1 MPGFGSGPFGTG
13 GFGEWP
19 WSLEAIVEGI
29 PSVYKDQDA
38 EVGQGSLRALLEGMV
53 PSLDGIRRKVR
64 DYDDL
69 RDPLRTPIEQSFLI
83 GEIILRSE
91 DLGDGT
97 SRVFMSE
104 GADKDK
110 YEGVRPGMTL
120 IDFRGFRFII
130 CKILKSAL
138 PSDFSDPP
146 IDPAT
151 GLATGKHIIV
161 ANVGQSRTEF
171 IPFVSGNSSSQEN
184 PSVDEA
190 TGSIVAVAAGVIVE
204 PTDTFTLDDGVNTAL
219 VFEFDT
225 DASVAGANIPVDIST
240 ATTDVDVATA
250 MVLAINAA
258 TPCNLVASNVAASSA
273 TVTIVNPGTGVEGDT
288 TWSETVTDAGFV
300 ITQPTGGG
308 PGAFVVEG
316 GDTQV
321 DDGVRTSPY
330 VFNSEGSYLDAPAVD
345 IAGNRVTINWT
356 EGGLQKSG
364 SFTNEGKPGGDL
376 ADTSVIDTSVA
387 AVATGQIRIYTDSG
401 AAIDANS
408 ITVTYTK
415 EYDATVTLGNQED
428 AEIRAQ
434 NILAFLSNDVGIRLD
449 RNDPEFLQRSYVN
462 SAHKIWDIKG
472 TELGYDVL
480 GQYAGYFVN
489 AKPLYSVIESVALSL
504 PPDTVFQFPAGTA
517 AQGTILAIAASS
529 LFDGETFTLDD
540 GQNLPVVYEFDNVP
554 DGVSPGNVV
563 VNISGA
569 VSATDVASLMV
580 SAINGTGSLNLAASN
595 DGGTSSLVTIVNTV
609 SGVVG
614 NVTWSDSVVDGG
626 FAIGQPSGG
635 VTGNHFTTVDPRR
648 PQFDEVILDA
658 IDLDLLCSEA
668 AFPSEEQ
675 DVVATSVTIIR
686 AEGSNKRT
694 EVIVTAALMYE
705 SFGTEGTFTDFA
717 GIDFSFSDFERID
730 DMSYRFETTNFV
742 VPSVGAGTVD
752 WKVFK
757 FEAPNAVT
765 ITGLGTD
772 VVDLGRQSVGF
783 TGRRYRI
790 TKTFTDPPLADI
802 GNWAFID
809 SKGVVSYI
817 ETFEETDIAGTYEFA
832 IISDVPPASGPAN
845 IFLKC
850 EIITDCDFCRAS
862 SLLVRISPTTILLY
876 PEALEGDALGRL
888 IIRLEQMI
896 PGHVRIAAFIYD
908 PGPAVAEWGFIAAS
922 AIANEYAED
931 DALYSSFYDED
942 EFPADEIPA
951 DSAPI
956 VATSTIETAATA
968 GNPWGSLTFGNLAIV
983 DGETFILDD
992 GVNPAVTFEFDDDA
1006 SVVESGVLRR
1016 VDVSV
1021 AATVDDYK
1029 TASIAAITGALT
1041 LDITPSDGGTG
1052 VVSLINDTAGPA
1064 GIVGIVETVTDA
1076 GFIADGMYGKG
1087 WGAWFNQN
1095 IFEEYIDGSDPIVD
1109 ATWTATGLWHVTEY
1123 RSSTQYRCFSYG
1135 QNDVGRLGGGGAVAP
1150 DYATGA
1156 QTTGV
1161 LTSPMI
1167 TDPGAGT
1174 SLTLRFRMSYNG
1186 RVAPNDVPVVR
1197 AVGGVTVT
1205 FDRTALG
1212 LAGVTSTDVAA
1223 WGCIYTEE
1231 QASYVDGQTF
1241 DLDDG
1246 ANPVTTFEF
1255 DVDGGGVGGGN
1266 VAIDISAD
1274 VTSEDVRDAV
1284 IAAINGVG
1292 AGLAITASPGGLAE
1306 VKLLNDATGV
1316 SGNVAITTTGSPPG
1330 TFIGMQGGGL
1340 GWITF
1345 GSTGNIDAIMTG
1357 GDFNLEFDF
1366 DSVIANA
1373 GSEEGWYID
1382 DIEVQF
1388 VP

>member
-38 EVGQGSLRALLEGMV
+38 EVGQGSLRALLEGLV

-956 VATSTIETAATA
+956 VATSTIETAAA
-968 GNPWGSLTFGNLAIV
+968 GG
-983 DGETFILDD
+983 
-992 GVNPAVTFEFDDDA
+992 
-1006 SVVESGVLRR
+1006 
-1016 VDVSV
+1016 
-1021 AATVDDYK
+1021 K
-1029 TASIAAITGALT
+1029 T
-1041 LDITPSDGGTG
+1041 
-1052 VVSLINDTAGPA
+1052 
-1064 GIVGIVETVTDA
+1064 
-1076 GFIADGMYGKG
+1076 